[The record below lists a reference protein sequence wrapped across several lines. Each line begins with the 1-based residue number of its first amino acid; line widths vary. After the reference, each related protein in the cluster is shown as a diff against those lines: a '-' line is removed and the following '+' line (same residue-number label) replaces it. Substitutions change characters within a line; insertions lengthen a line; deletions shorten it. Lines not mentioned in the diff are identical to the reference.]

1 MARRKTQNL
10 WLRDPFGTTAGASRR
25 ATCAHVRSD
34 KRNMSTC
41 GVIRHRPRFRRKC
54 PAASFV
60 LLGFLSPRC
69 SLSREAAVSV
79 WVGLTVVSQLLAG
92 PRNGPGGSPAPPR
105 VLRLRSE
112 ARRDTAPRPAS
123 RRLMRA
129 PLRRT
134 RWEQCKRGLDG
145 GDKAL
150 RPQRLAVRANSRF
163 GEFCRVSPKIGG
175 GVTALHPFCK
185 GRRDSVSCLLVLRA
199 TFSMLRPQL
208 KPAGCRSICTGP
220 LVFLHRKIHNQSEQ
234 GNREGP
240 FQDPRLVEDF
250 WPGRGQSRPRRA
262 IPRPGYRLRRH
273 ARAVASATQFR
284 PHMRSGQAARG
295 NRRHWGAL
303 RVLVSSSNA
312 SCSVCCA
319 GSAVGP
325 GRIPLFLA

>member
-1 MARRKTQNL
+1 
-10 WLRDPFGTTAGASRR
+10 
-25 ATCAHVRSD
+25 
-34 KRNMSTC
+34 
-41 GVIRHRPRFRRKC
+41 
-54 PAASFV
+54 
-60 LLGFLSPRC
+60 
-69 SLSREAAVSV
+69 
-79 WVGLTVVSQLLAG
+79 
-92 PRNGPGGSPAPPR
+92 
-105 VLRLRSE
+105 
-112 ARRDTAPRPAS
+112 
-123 RRLMRA
+123 
-129 PLRRT
+129 
-134 RWEQCKRGLDG
+134 
-145 GDKAL
+145 L
-150 RPQRLAVRANSRF
+150 RPQRLAVRADSRF

-175 GVTALHPFCK
+175 GVIALHPFCK

-199 TFSMLRPQL
+199 TFSMLRPHEARRL
-208 KPAGCRSICTGP
+208 HA
-220 LVFLHRKIHNQSEQ
+220 VFALAHWCFLRDRKIHNQSEQ

-273 ARAVASATQFR
+273 DRAVASATQFR
-284 PHMRSGQAARG
+284 PHMRLGQAARG